1 MRRLKGSAE
10 SKLKVMSGMLAAT
23 SDSLPAI
30 YGNIQAGQLKALA
43 VVDDQRS
50 AYLPD
55 VPTLAEAGFQNPSTV
70 AFFGLVAPQGT
81 PQEVVDTLDKELLQA
96 VRTPEFVENAGAG
109 ADPAAGPHA
118 GTVQRLPA

>member
-1 MRRLKGSAE
+1 MELLKQKLDFPMTHAPFKGSAE

-55 VPTLAEAGFQNPSTV
+55 VPTLAEAGFQNPV
-70 AFFGLVAPQGT
+70 DGGFFRPGGAPGHAPGSRGHARQGI
-81 PQEVVDTLDKELLQA
+81 
-96 VRTPEFVENAGAG
+96 
-109 ADPAAGPHA
+109 AAGRAHA
-118 GTVQRLPA
+118 RVRGKCGRRR